1 MIQMIHIA
9 QNVLVMPLDEIRMK
23 LAVVGT
29 SKKFSMKE
37 EILMRNSIVD
47 ILDKYPRDGSVFV
60 ISGGAKGVDTLGIEI
75 AKKLGFRTKEYL
87 PDKQEWKYYKI
98 RNQKIADECD
108 AIFCFTISTKESRC
122 YHHKLQEK
130 PHLTTGGCWTLEKA
144 RDMGKPSDV
153 ILI

>member
-1 MIQMIHIA
+1 
-9 QNVLVMPLDEIRMK
+9 MK

-29 SKKFSMKE
+29 SKNFSE
-37 EILMRNSIVD
+37 YETIQMRNRIID

-87 PDKQEWKYYKI
+87 PEKEEWKYYKI

-108 AIFCFTISTKESRC
+108 AIFCFTLQKKNNSC

-130 PHLTTGGCWTLEKA
+130 PHLKTGGCWTLEKA
-144 RDMGKPSDV
+144 REMGKPSDV